1 VYFGIQGLGM
11 HGYQILIWALAKLL
25 YSSDILYYSADTL
38 CMLLAARINETSLG
52 LSLISW
58 IMWVSLM

>member
-1 VYFGIQGLGM
+1 M

-52 LSLISW
+52 LSLIS
-58 IMWVSLM
+58 